1 MSTSRL
7 FAIYE
12 VQVGHEAPAIPAF
25 FIEST
30 APNNLDDKDGAPGKT
45 PEYCVKIPTPRE
57 AIDRIAEELARQP
70 EPKLVIPVHGF
81 NSPRDAVLETY
92 KKSFLAV
99 NQDTAIHGRG
109 VVCVGYRWPSERMG
123 TPWPSAL
130 TAAPWF
136 LLGTL
141 FVSLGAVYFVSK
153 AELFSLRL
161 FACRFP
167 IFIPSWPS
175 GEAVITVSVANQ
187 IRTY

>member
-1 MSTSRL
+1 MSTSHL
-7 FAIYE
+7 FAVYE

-70 EPKLVIPVHGF
+70 EPKLVITVHGF

-109 VVCVGYRWPSERMG
+109 VVCVGYPGRRREWER
-123 TPWPSAL
+123 
-130 TAAPWF
+130 
-136 LLGTL
+136 LGQARL
-141 FVSLGAVYFVSK
+141 AQRHGFCSR
-153 AELFSLRL
+153 LFSYLL
-161 FACRFP
+161 A
-167 IFIPSWPS
+167 PSIS
-175 GEAVITVSVANQ
+175 
-187 IRTY
+187 